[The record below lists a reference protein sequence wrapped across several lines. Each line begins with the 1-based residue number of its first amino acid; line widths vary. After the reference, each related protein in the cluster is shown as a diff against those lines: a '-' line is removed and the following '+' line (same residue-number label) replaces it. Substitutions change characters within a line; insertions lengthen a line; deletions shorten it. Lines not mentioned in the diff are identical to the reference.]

1 MIKFKFSR
9 PYGWNNL
16 GERQVTLI
24 KRRVLADLR
33 AGLTAL
39 QQAIM
44 ETPVYTGRT
53 LVNYRWSLGTA
64 VTATRAPVKQ
74 PALPGKTA
82 ELPLGSEPRRGAQAA
97 LVEAE
102 FAAVLAELGE
112 NPFQNIYLNNN
123 TPYFTEVEYGTY
135 KTSQGKSQRTP
146 PGGMV
151 RRGES
156 ELELRVMG
164 LKKVSGG
171 V

>member
-1 MIKFKFSR
+1 MMKVSFNR
-9 PYGWNNL
+9 PYGFATL
-16 GERQVTLI
+16 GERQVTVL
-24 KRRVLADLR
+24 KRRVLKDLR

-39 QQAIM
+39 QKAIM

-53 LVNYRWSLGTA
+53 LVNYRWSLGA
-64 VTATRAPVKQ
+64 PVTTTRAPVKQ

-82 ELPLGSEPRRGAQAA
+82 TLPLGSEPRRAAQAA

-102 FAAVLAELGE
+102 FQAVLAGLAD
-112 NPFQNIYLNNN
+112 NPFQTINLTNN

-151 RRGES
+151 RRGET
-156 ELELRVMG
+156 ELELIVMG
-164 LKKVSGG
+164 LKKVGGG